1 MTIQNTTL
9 RKAGP
14 SQGNGVTTVF
24 PFTFKVFATTDV
36 LVTYLNPS
44 SVQSALVLGSDYT
57 VYLNSDQNA
66 APGGVITLLWT
77 PATATYITLTS
88 QVSNTQNLALTNSG
102 GFYPQSI
109 NDALDRVV
117 IQVQQ
122 LAEQLSRTFQIS
134 VSSIGSPGAY
144 IGDFLAQASS
154 SASAAAVYA
163 LAAANSAAS
172 AAGTIISAT
181 AAATSQA
188 SAYAMAAS
196 NSVASI
202 SSLSSSCTSS
212 KVSASLSATAAA
224 NSAISATTPTAL
236 ALANYIDLFFPS
248 SKTVTFAS
256 IYVSGGWDMGNIS
269 QATFTNES
277 TSRCVNLA
285 SDATASFNF
294 GTVP

>member
-1 MTIQNTTL
+1 MTIQNTTIS
-9 RKAGP
+9 KAGP

-36 LVTYLNPS
+36 LVTYLDPS

-154 SASAAAVYA
+154 SASAAAAYA
-163 LAAANSAAS
+163 LAAA
-172 AAGTIISAT
+172 
-181 AAATSQA
+181 
-188 SAYAMAAS
+188 

-248 SKTVTFAS
+248 SKIVTFAS

>member
-1 MTIQNTTL
+1 M
-9 RKAGP
+9 
-14 SQGNGVTTVF
+14 
-24 PFTFKVFATTDV
+24 
-36 LVTYLNPS
+36 
-44 SVQSALVLGSDYT
+44 GSDYT
-57 VYLNSDQNA
+57 VYLNSDPNA
-66 APGGVITLLWT
+66 SPGGVITLLWT

-122 LAEQLSRTFQIS
+122 LAEQLSRTFKIS

-144 IGDFLAQASS
+144 IGDYLAQASS
-154 SASAAAVYA
+154 SASAASAYA
-163 LAAANSAAS
+163 LAASNSAAS